1 MELKRVIIN
10 AILIPALQELYTR
23 DFDNI
28 LFGVSERNICA
39 RLAHHME
46 NLMRRYDEYN
56 KAGEL
61 FEGYFVDVE
70 YNRMGKGDLKNYEN
84 TEHRPQY
91 MVSDLLIH
99 TRGGGRNLLAV
110 ELKKYGNYRNAK
122 NDRDRLRSIVS
133 TNPGKGVCDNCVY
146 NTFLGAFIVYSARG
160 ANVELY
166 ENIKGEGKKTKEFF
180 WAYLSNCQTND
191 IKKAY

>member
-1 MELKRVIIN
+1 MELKTVIIN
-10 AILIPALQELYTR
+10 VILIPALQELYTR

-133 TNPGKGVCDNCVY
+133 ENDISKNCVH
-146 NTFLGAFIVYSARG
+146 NTFLGAFIVYSSKGAR
-160 ANVELY
+160 VELY
-166 ENIKGEGKKTKEFF
+166 ENIKGEGKKTEEFF
-180 WAYLSNCQTND
+180 WNSLSNCQTKD
-191 IKKAY
+191 IDKAY

>member
-1 MELKRVIIN
+1 MELKKVIIN
-10 AILIPALQELYTR
+10 AILIPALQELYTQ

-61 FEGYFVDVE
+61 FEDYYVDVE

-91 MVSDLLIH
+91 MVSDL
-99 TRGGGRNLLAV
+99 
-110 ELKKYGNYRNAK
+110 
-122 NDRDRLRSIVS
+122 
-133 TNPGKGVCDNCVY
+133 
-146 NTFLGAFIVYSARG
+146 FI
-160 ANVELY
+160 
-166 ENIKGEGKKTKEFF
+166 
-180 WAYLSNCQTND
+180 
-191 IKKAY
+191 